1 MLTYK
6 YKFWKYFYIQNL
18 NILIVLENQRQM
30 SFPKLVAWIQEAMS
44 EIEWLCDL
52 LVRQMTEA
60 QRLKQIQHNLPISY
74 ELHVHVI

>member
-18 NILIVLENQRQM
+18 NILIILENQRQM

-44 EIEWLCDL
+44 EIEWLYDL
-52 LVRQMTEA
+52 LVRLITKA

-74 ELHVHVI
+74 ELHVI

>member
-18 NILIVLENQRQM
+18 NILIILENERQM

-44 EIEWLCDL
+44 EVEWLCDL
-52 LVRQMTEA
+52 LVRQMTKA

>member
-18 NILIVLENQRQM
+18 NILIILENQRQM
-30 SFPKLVAWIQEAMS
+30 SFSKLVAWIQEAMS
-44 EIEWLCDL
+44 EIEWLYDL
-52 LVRQMTEA
+52 LVRQMTKA

-74 ELHVHVI
+74 ELRAI

>member
-18 NILIVLENQRQM
+18 NILIILENQRQM
-30 SFPKLVAWIQEAMS
+30 SFSKLVAWIQEAMS
-44 EIEWLCDL
+44 EIEWLYDL
-52 LVRQMTEA
+52 LVRQMTKA

-74 ELHVHVI
+74 ELHVI

>member
-18 NILIVLENQRQM
+18 NILIILENQRQM

-52 LVRQMTEA
+52 LVRQMTKA
-60 QRLKQIQHNLPISY
+60 QRLKQIQHYLPISY
-74 ELHVHVI
+74 ELHVI

>member
-18 NILIVLENQRQM
+18 NILIILENQRQM

-44 EIEWLCDL
+44 EIEWLYDL
-52 LVRQMTEA
+52 LVRQMTKA

-74 ELHVHVI
+74 ELHVI

>member
-18 NILIVLENQRQM
+18 NILIILENQRQM

-44 EIEWLCDL
+44 EIECLCDL
-52 LVRQMTEA
+52 LVRQMTKA

-74 ELHVHVI
+74 ELHVI